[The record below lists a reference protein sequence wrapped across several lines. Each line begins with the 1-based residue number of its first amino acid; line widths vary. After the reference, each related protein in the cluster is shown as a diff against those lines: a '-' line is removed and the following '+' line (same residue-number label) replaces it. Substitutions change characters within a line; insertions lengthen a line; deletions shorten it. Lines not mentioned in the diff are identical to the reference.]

1 MSSILI
7 VDDDEVIRD
16 VLYDLLCDRYR
27 CHAAPSAEKALEW
40 LAEESYDLILLD
52 VSLPGISGLEMLA
65 QVRQRQP
72 DTRVIVITGI
82 DYGQHSGDLM
92 AKMGAFDYLVKPFE
106 LQDAAGKVGRALSGA
121 RGWLGE
127 VAESVDRALGGGD
140 EG

>member
-7 VDDDEVIRD
+7 VDDDEVVRD
-16 VLYDLLCDRYR
+16 VLYELLCGKHL
-27 CHAAPSAEKALEW
+27 CHAAASAEKALEW

-52 VSLPGISGLEMLA
+52 ISLPGISGLEMLA
-65 QVRQRQP
+65 RVHQWQP
-72 DTRVIVITGI
+72 ETRVIVISGI

-106 LQDAAGKVGRALSGA
+106 LQDAAGKVTRALSGA

-127 VAESVDRALGGGD
+127 VSESVDRALGGGG